1 MLYTL
6 LIIVE
11 VVVSI
16 ALTLLILLQQGKG
29 ADAGAAFGSG
39 ASGTVFGARGSA
51 SFLSRTTAVLAFVF
65 MANST
70 AMAWLSH
77 QQPAQ
82 TSVVER
88 AAGNAVEGAEH
99 EPGGATG
106 HPGPAKK
113 AVPANPAPTSLVTP
127 QPASHKPPA
136 KPANPAGKPPR

>member
-1 MLYTL
+1 MLYTF

-77 QQPAQ
+77 QQPVQ

-88 AAGNAVEGAEH
+88 AAGNATEGAEH
-99 EPGGATG
+99 QPGAATG
-106 HPGPAKK
+106 REGPANK
-113 AVPANPAPTSLVTP
+113 AVPANPAPTSLATP
-127 QPASHKPPA
+127 QPASQKPPA
-136 KPANPAGKPPR
+136 TSGKPSGKPPR